1 MTYTG
6 SRPGAVLLTGLGV
19 VMAAA
24 LAPAGLGGQRIP
36 PAAWAVWAAVL
47 LVALCLF
54 RAAAWLPGE
63 ALRRV
68 AWLLPF
74 VVLLAVPAGLTAR
87 PGSRLIVTTALGVR
101 ALAAAAAAAAL
112 AVFLGPAGV
121 LRALR
126 QLRVPGRLVDITE
139 ATLVS
144 LATITRQAGRM
155 LRAREAR
162 RPQFGAWSFLVWR
175 PIETVRGFGRFAAA
189 LLLRSLERAE
199 AIDQARRARGGGD
212 PW

>member
-6 SRPGAVLLTGLGV
+6 SRPGAVLLTGLGL

-54 RAAAWLPGE
+54 RAA
-63 ALRRV
+63 

-175 PIETVRGFGRFAAA
+175 PVETVRGFGRFAAA